1 MRTWLKW
8 VSLPQGLWQG
18 KQPMCWLGLQSQLKD
33 EQRRSFTPMWLLAG
47 VQLFL
52 VGTELLDWGSKFLTE
67 YWLETSLSSLPH
79 RSIQSAV
86 PNMAACFDQA
96 SKSVPKMKTTI
107 FLNPG
112 VSSDILITSA
122 TFYSLATSHYIQ
134 PKLKRRG
141 LHNGRVPRRQTPLKA
156 ILEAA
161 CHKEEVNIM
170 STNRLTFAY
179 VVGRNIH

>member
-1 MRTWLKW
+1 
-8 VSLPQGLWQG
+8 
-18 KQPMCWLGLQSQLKD
+18 
-33 EQRRSFTPMWLLAG
+33 
-47 VQLFL
+47 
-52 VGTELLDWGSKFLTE
+52 
-67 YWLETSLSSLPH
+67 
-79 RSIQSAV
+79 
-86 PNMAACFDQA
+86 
-96 SKSVPKMKTTI
+96 MKTTI

-141 LHNGRVPRRQTPLKA
+141 LHNGRVPRRQTALEA
-156 ILEAA
+156 ILEAV

-170 STNRLTFAY
+170 STNGLICAY